1 MMSGI
6 SGPDAAR
13 TRITVESHMALSATI
28 NWHLSA
34 RKIDL
39 GALLRV
45 ILGPARVADHAPLLE
60 TLSYLRHA
68 YGERRRKS
76 GPAAVLHCLRTAS
89 MLARIMPEPGM
100 LDLLGAL
107 LHDKEEDL
115 TVEELGTDEWDRLQ
129 AEFACVLTKIDA
141 DHRWFLGERIAFLRR
156 RDNQTYYQYLGQ
168 VLGKA
173 AEMPDLLHCKL
184 ADRLDN
190 TMDIAVQ
197 RPPTDQHDFFETA
210 FGVLFLPNYQL
221 RTQDVA
227 SEPDSDA
234 CVLLISQLFKN
245 VVLMSMLRAQRLDQL
260 DEVTS
265 TLFTALA
272 VVGRAQAEW
281 GAVALLTSAIAGSE
295 ARRKLVLDIMEY
307 CAAGGIAAV
316 TRKERG
322 GLLDGSFLEH
332 FAEPDDKLRKKRL
345 EHVYGNKPLFIR
357 LLVMFI
363 GIFTT
368 FTTDPNYTLRGVSST
383 GLHPVDAC

>member
-6 SGPDAAR
+6 SGPEAAR
-13 TRITVESHMALSATI
+13 ARITVESHLALSATI
-28 NWHLSA
+28 NWHLAA

-45 ILGPARVADHAPLLE
+45 ILGPARVADRAPLLE
-60 TLSYLRHA
+60 TLSYLRCA

-76 GPAAVLHCLRTAS
+76 GPAAVLHCLRTAA

-115 TVEELGTDEWDRLQ
+115 TREELGAAEWSHAQ
-129 AEFACVLTKIDA
+129 AEFARVLAKIDA
-141 DHRWFLGERIAFLRR
+141 DHRWFLGERIALLRR
-156 RDNQTYYQYLGQ
+156 RDDQTYYQYLGH
-168 VLGKA
+168 VLGKSS
-173 AEMPDLLHCKL
+173 EMPDLLHCKL

-210 FGVLFLPNYQL
+210 FGVLFLPNYQM
-221 RTQDVA
+221 RPQDA
-227 SEPDSDA
+227 DSAPDSEA

-245 VVLMSMLRAQRLDQL
+245 VVLMSMLREKRLDSL
-260 DEVTS
+260 DDVTN
-265 TLFTALA
+265 TLFAALA
-272 VVGRAQAEW
+272 AVGRAQAEW
-281 GAVALLTSAIAGSE
+281 GAVALLTSAIASRQE
-295 ARRKLVLDIMEY
+295 RRQLVLEIMEY

-332 FAEPDDKLRKKRL
+332 FAEPDDKVRKRRL
-345 EHVYGNKPLFIR
+345 ETVYGNKPVFIR
-357 LLVMFI
+357 LLIMFI
-363 GIFTT
+363 GIFTI
-368 FTTDPNYTLRGVSST
+368 FTTDPTYYLRGVDSD
-383 GLHPVDAC
+383 GLHPVDPK

>member
-13 TRITVESHMALSATI
+13 ARITVESHMALSATI

-45 ILGPARVADHAPLLE
+45 ILGPAHVADHSPLLE

-115 TVEELGTDEWDRLQ
+115 TAEELGNEEWVRLQ
-129 AEFACVLTKIDA
+129 AEFAHVLTKIDA

-156 RDNQTYYQYLGQ
+156 RENQTYYQYLGQ

-221 RTQDVA
+221 RAQDSA

-260 DEVTS
+260 DEVTG

-281 GAVALLTSAIAGSE
+281 GAVALLTSAITSSD
-295 ARRKLVLDIMEY
+295 ARRKLVFDIMEY

-368 FTTDPNYTLRGVSST
+368 FTTDPTYCLRGVDCH
-383 GLHPVDAC
+383 GLHPVDPG

>member
-13 TRITVESHMALSATI
+13 ARITVESHLALSATI

-45 ILGPARVADHAPLLE
+45 ILGPARVANHAPLLE
-60 TLSYLRHA
+60 TLSYLRSA

-76 GPAAVLHCLRTAS
+76 GPAAVLHCLRTAA

-115 TVEELGTDEWDRLQ
+115 TAEELGAQEWTRVQ
-129 AEFACVLTKIDA
+129 AEFARVLGKIDA
-141 DHRWFLGERIAFLRR
+141 DHRWFLGERIALLRR
-156 RDNQTYYQYLGQ
+156 RENQTYYQYLGQ
-168 VLGKA
+168 VLDKA
-173 AEMPDLLHCKL
+173 TEMPDLLHCKL

-221 RTQDVA
+221 RPQEVA
-227 SEPDSDA
+227 SAPDSEA

-245 VVLMSMLRAQRLDQL
+245 VVLMSMLREQRLDRL
-260 DEVTS
+260 DDVTN

-272 VVGRAQAEW
+272 AVGRAQAEW
-281 GAVALLTSAIAGSE
+281 GAVALLTSAIASCE
-295 ARRKLVLDIMEY
+295 LRRQLVLEIMEY

-332 FAEPDDKLRKKRL
+332 FAEPDDKVRKRRL
-345 EHVYGNKPLFIR
+345 ETVYGNKPLFIR
-357 LLVMFI
+357 LMVMFI
-363 GIFTT
+363 GIFTV
-368 FTTDPNYTLRGVSST
+368 FTTDPTYYLRGIDST
-383 GLHPVDAC
+383 GLHPVDPN

>member
-13 TRITVESHMALSATI
+13 ARITVESHLALSATI

-45 ILGPARVADHAPLLE
+45 ILGPARISDQAPLLE
-60 TLSYLRHA
+60 TLSYLRCA

-76 GPAAVLHCLRTAS
+76 GPAAVLHCLRTAA

-115 TVEELGTDEWDRLQ
+115 TPEELGAADWSRAQ
-129 AEFACVLTKIDA
+129 AEFSRVLANIDA
-141 DHRWFLGERIAFLRR
+141 NHRWFMGERIALLRR
-156 RDNQTYYQYLGQ
+156 RHDQTYYQYLGH
-168 VLGKA
+168 VLGKSS
-173 AEMPDLLHCKL
+173 EMPDLLHCKL

-210 FGVLFLPNYQL
+210 FGVLFLPGYQL
-221 RTQDVA
+221 RPQDA
-227 SEPDSDA
+227 DSAPDSEA

-245 VVLMSMLRAQRLDQL
+245 VVLMSMLRKQHLDQL
-260 DEVTS
+260 DDVTN
-265 TLFTALA
+265 TLFAALA
-272 VVGRAQAEW
+272 AVGRAQAEW
-281 GAVALLTSAIAGSE
+281 GAVALLGSAIDSCE
-295 ARRKLVLDIMEY
+295 ARRRLVLEIMEY

-322 GLLDGSFLEH
+322 GLLDGSLLEH
-332 FAEPDDKLRKKRL
+332 FAEPDDKIRKRRL
-345 EHVYGNKPLFIR
+345 ENVYGNKPLFTR
-357 LLVMFI
+357 LMVMFI
-363 GIFTT
+363 GIFTV
-368 FTTDPNYTLRGVSST
+368 FMTDPTYYLRGIDAS
-383 GLHPVDAC
+383 GLHPVDPS